1 MAHHKSAKKRIKTNA
16 KRQARNK
23 QFLSRVRTAI
33 KNFRIAISECTAGK
47 VSNEQLLAAFRS
59 VQSLLA
65 RAQRKKIITK
75 NAASRKTKRLYSL
88 LKETP
93 LPSAE

>member
-23 QFLSRVRTAI
+23 QFLSRVRSAI
-33 KNFRIAISECTAGK
+33 KQFRVAVVDCTAGK
-47 VSNEQLLAAFRS
+47 INNDQLLATFRS

-65 RAQRKKIITK
+65 RACRKKIIAK
-75 NAASRKTKRLYSL
+75 NTASRKTKRLYLL
-88 LKETP
+88 LKET
-93 LPSAE
+93 ATK

>member
-23 QFLSRVRTAI
+23 QFLSQVRSAI
-33 KNFRIAISECTAGK
+33 KKFRVTVSDCTAGK
-47 VSNEQLLAAFRS
+47 VSKDQLLAAFRS

-65 RAQRKKIITK
+65 RACRKKIITK
-75 NAASRKTKRLYSL
+75 NAAARKTKRLYSL
-88 LKETP
+88 LKEA
-93 LPSAE
+93 PSAE

>member
-1 MAHHKSAKKRIKTNA
+1 MAHHKSAKKRIKTNV

-33 KNFRIAISECTAGK
+33 KQFRMAVADCTTGK
-47 VSNEQLLAAFRS
+47 VSKEQLSTAFRS

-65 RAQRKKIITK
+65 RAYRKKIIAK
-75 NAASRKTKRLYSL
+75 NTASRKTKRLYLL
-88 LKETP
+88 LKET
-93 LPSAE
+93 ATK